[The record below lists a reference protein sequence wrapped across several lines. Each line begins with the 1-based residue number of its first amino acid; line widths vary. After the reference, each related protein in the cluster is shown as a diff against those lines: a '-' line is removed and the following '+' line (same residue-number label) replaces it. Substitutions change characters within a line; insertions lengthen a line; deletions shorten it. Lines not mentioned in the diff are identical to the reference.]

1 MFLNK
6 FSNRKEAGGGGR
18 WSDEGQLIGA
28 AQVQKML
35 NPSLT
40 ITSKDLSQI
49 SQA

>member
-1 MFLNK
+1 MVAMVGIEFT
-6 FSNRKEAGGGGR
+6 S
-18 WSDEGQLIGA
+18 EGLLIRCSTSLIL
-28 AQVQKML
+28 ML

>member
-1 MFLNK
+1 M
-6 FSNRKEAGGGGR
+6 GGVVDTG
-18 WSDEGQLIGA
+18 EQLMA
-28 AQVQKML
+28 SV